1 MERSKLTTTAVKW
14 LFNIQW
20 NFQDVPYKIAL
31 TSLWSTTC
39 HFVVYRPSFLPNQI
53 TFQRLDVHRIWEYTF
68 FLQIQ
73 YYLLI
78 LKVCRTTLGICFE
91 TVVQLSQQLTRS
103 CRNQYCATHGYLLD
117 SSGNHMPKNS
127 KDSELDTEKDIDFK
141 NDKAV
146 IKKASID

>member
-1 MERSKLTTTAVKW
+1 MKFSRRAL
-14 LFNIQW
+14 
-20 NFQDVPYKIAL
+20 QDRLNLPLKHNLSFCRLQTIFSPKPDYVSAL
-31 TSLWSTTC
+31 RCASNLR
-39 HFVVYRPSFLPNQI
+39 VY
-53 TFQRLDVHRIWEYTF
+53 F
-68 FLQIQ
+68 FWPIQ

-78 LKVCRTTLGICFE
+78 LKVCRTTLVICFE

-146 IKKASID
+146 IKKASVD